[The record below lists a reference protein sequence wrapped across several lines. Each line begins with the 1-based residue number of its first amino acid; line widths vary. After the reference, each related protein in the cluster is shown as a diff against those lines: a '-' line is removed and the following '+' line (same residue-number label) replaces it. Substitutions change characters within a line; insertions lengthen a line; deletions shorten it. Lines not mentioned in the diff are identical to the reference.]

1 MIAMDG
7 LWEPGDRIERWLVME
22 RLLGGAGV
30 VYVLRDLEH
39 DGASGRPPVMAGKT
53 IRPELAGDP
62 ERVEQFEREAYL
74 WTQLGA
80 HPHIVRLFSV
90 DRFRGQ
96 PFALAEYVP
105 EVLFPNT
112 LRGWIDAQA
121 LEPEMALRF
130 GAHVCRGLA
139 HARARGVRFHLDLKP
154 ENVLVSPECVARITD
169 WGLSR
174 LHRPP
179 PAAAPVVGETPYRR
193 HDAPG
198 PAAGPVY
205 GTPGYAAPEL
215 LRAGAVPTAEAD
227 AFSLGVMLVEMAT
240 GRRPRAGTPAAEL
253 RAAFAAAGPQHG
265 GRLAATVAACLAPEP
280 TDRPRPVDEV
290 EQVLADAFAALCG
303 VPLEPAPPAEPERAT
318 DLAQRAYGLF
328 MLGRNDEAAQ
338 LMALQRREPGRQD
351 APAVL
356 MDFKEHGWRMVLPA
370 DAVEQVEREMR
381 DHPGDPERWDAAVRL
396 NQVAGRYDRALELC
410 HERLE
415 REPGSVDALRCAAET
430 LGRQRRWAEA
440 IAWLDR
446 LLAVAPDDAEAWATR
461 AEYAGAAGDPAR
473 ALRSA
478 ARAAELSPGDA
489 EARLRHG
496 HLLAETGDHRAAAA
510 EFQQATLL
518 DPRNA
523 TAWYNLGTSLL
534 RLGSPAGAFK
544 ALERAVEVRPDFA
557 IALNTLAGLAMQG
570 QLFQEALLYLER
582 AIQADPSYARPWF
595 NKGKL
600 YEHLGQADLARD
612 AYRVALR
619 LDPGYALAR
628 AALGELGGTEEP

>member
-1 MIAMDG
+1 MDG
-7 LWEPGDRIERWLVME
+7 LWEPGDRIEHWLVTE

-39 DGASGRPPVMAGKT
+39 DGSPGRPPVVAGKT
-53 IRPELAGDP
+53 IRPELADDV

-74 WTQLGA
+74 WAQLGV

-90 DRFRGQ
+90 DRFRSQ

-121 LEPEMALRF
+121 LELELALRF
-130 GAHVCRGLA
+130 GVHVCRGLA

-174 LHRPP
+174 LHP
-179 PAAAPVVGETPYRR
+179 PAPGAAPVVGDTPYRR
-193 HDAPG
+193 RDAPE

-215 LRAGAVPTAEAD
+215 SRAGAVPTAEAD
-227 AFSLGVMLVEMAT
+227 VFSLGVMLVEMVT
-240 GRRPRAGTPAAEL
+240 GRRPRAGTPAADL
-253 RAAFAAAGPQHG
+253 HAAFAAAGPEHG
-265 GRLAATVAACLAPEP
+265 RRLAGTVAACLAPEP
-280 TDRPRPVDEV
+280 PDRPHAVDEI
-290 EQVLADAFAALCG
+290 EQVLADAFTTLCG
-303 VPLEPAPPAEPERAT
+303 VPLEPAPPAEPERPT

-328 MLGRNDEAAQ
+328 MLGRNEEAAQ
-338 LMALQRREPGRQD
+338 LMALLHREAGRET

-356 MDFKEHGWRMVLPA
+356 MDFKEHGWRMVLPE
-370 DAVEQVEREMR
+370 DEVERVEREMR
-381 DHPGDPERWDAAVRL
+381 DHPDDPERWDRAVRV
-396 NQVAGRYDRALELC
+396 NRVAGRYDRALELC
-410 HERLE
+410 RERLE
-415 REPGSVDALRCAAET
+415 RQPRSVEALRCAAGT
-430 LGRQRRWAEA
+430 LGEQRRWAEA

-446 LLAVAPDDAEAWATR
+446 LLAVAPDDAEAWAKR
-461 AEYAGAAGDPAR
+461 AEYAGAAGDRAE
-473 ALRSA
+473 ALRAA
-478 ARAAELSPGDA
+478 ARAAELSPADA

-496 HLLAETGDHRAAAA
+496 HSLAETGDHRAAAA

-518 DPRNA
+518 EPQNA

-544 ALERAVEVRPDFA
+544 ALERAVEIQPGFA
-557 IALNTLAGLAMQG
+557 IALNTLAGLAMQA
-570 QLFQEALLYLER
+570 QLFQEALVYLER
-582 AIQADPSYARPWF
+582 AIEADPAYARPWF

-612 AYRVALR
+612 AYRAALR

-628 AALGELGGTEEP
+628 AALGALGGEEEA